1 MLLYEYGFK
10 TKNNKKVKSMINIA
24 ILGMGVVGGALRE
37 AIETN
42 KTLIKNLLGEELNI
56 KYVLDKRNFPGH
68 PLENRVVGDINIILN
83 DSDIRAVA
91 ETMGGDRPA
100 YDFTLACLTAGKSV
114 VTSNKLV
121 VEKHG
126 EYLESVASRNGV
138 SYLYEASV
146 GGGIPV
152 IHPLLHSLRGNK
164 ILKIAGILNG
174 TTNFVLEKMEKDGC
188 SFEDALD
195 TAQALGYA
203 EANPAADI
211 EGIDAA
217 RKICIL
223 SSVCFGSWFNLEDCA
238 EITGISEIT
247 PSHIKEAKKHG
258 FKIKLL
264 GVAENLKDGALLY
277 VKPCLV
283 GEENL
288 LFAVNGVFNCV
299 RVTGNLAG
307 EVAFYGHGAGG
318 LATSSAV
325 LSDLIEAVVNKTPP
339 AQKVSGKKVYKGQ
352 GEDKTLTIL
361 GTPFPV
367 I

>member
-1 MLLYEYGFK
+1 MLLYGYGFK

-24 ILGMGVVGGALRE
+24 ILGMGVVGGALCE
-37 AIETN
+37 AVDTN
-42 KTLIKNLLGEELNI
+42 KALIKNLLGDELNI
-56 KYVLDKRNFPGH
+56 KYVLDKRSFPGH
-68 PLENRVVGDINIILN
+68 PLENRVVGDINKILN
-83 DSDIRAVA
+83 DGDIRAVA

-126 EYLESVASRNGV
+126 EYLESVASRHGV

-339 AQKVSGKKVYKGQ
+339 AQKISGKKLYKGQ